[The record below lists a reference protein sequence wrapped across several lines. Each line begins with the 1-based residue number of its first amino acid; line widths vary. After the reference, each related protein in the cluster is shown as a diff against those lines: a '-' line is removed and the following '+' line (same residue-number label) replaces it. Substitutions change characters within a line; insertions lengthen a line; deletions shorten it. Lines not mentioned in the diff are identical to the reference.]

1 MAIEAAPIKQ
11 QLAALDQAQSKL
23 IDLGIEFGP
32 RLFVA
37 ILILVAGYYVG
48 RWAGRMLDK
57 MLTHLDIDLTA
68 RQLLVRI
75 TRLIVLGLFLIM
87 ALQNL
92 GVDLLPLIAGLG
104 VAGAGI
110 ALAMQGVLSNLA
122 AGLTIIFTRPYR
134 VNEYISIAGEEG
146 RVEAISL
153 FNTTLS
159 HPDLSRVVIPNRKI
173 AGEILHNYGDIRQLG
188 LDVGV
193 AYDNDLSLALAAVDE
208 VLRANPRVLQEPA
221 PYVQVVRLADSSV
234 NIAVK
239 PWVSVPDYHVALGE
253 VNKAV
258 LEAFRQRAIRLARPQ
273 REVRLL
279 ESERAGG

>member
-1 MAIEAAPIKQ
+1 MAIEGVPIKQ

-32 RLFVA
+32 RLLVA

-48 RWAGRMLDK
+48 RWVGRMLDK
-57 MLTHLDIDLTA
+57 MLVHLEIDITA

-75 TRLIVLGLFLIM
+75 ARLLVLGLFLIM

-122 AGLTIIFTRPYR
+122 AGLTIIFTRPYQ

-146 RVEAISL
+146 RVETITL
-153 FNTTLS
+153 FTTTLS

-173 AGEILHNYGDIRQLG
+173 AGEILHNYGEIRQLG
-188 LDVGV
+188 LNVGI
-193 AYDNDLSLALAAVDE
+193 AYDSDLSLALAAVDE

-221 PYVQVVRLADSSV
+221 PYVQIITLADSV
-234 NIAVK
+234 NIGVK
-239 PWVSVPDYHVALGE
+239 PWVNVPDYHAAIGE
-253 VNKAV
+253 LNKAL
-258 LEAFRQRAIRLARPQ
+258 LETLRQRAIRIALPQ
-273 REVRLL
+273 REVRMLGN
-279 ESERAGG
+279 A

>member
-1 MAIEAAPIKQ
+1 MAIEGVPIKQ

-32 RLFVA
+32 RLLVA

-48 RWAGRMLDK
+48 RWVGRMLDK
-57 MLTHLDIDLTA
+57 MLGHLKIDITA

-75 TRLIVLGLFLIM
+75 ARLLVLGLFLIM

-92 GVDLLPLIAGLG
+92 GVDLLPLIAGIG

-122 AGLTIIFTRPYR
+122 AGLTIIFTRPYQ

-146 RVEAISL
+146 RVETITL
-153 FNTTLS
+153 FATTLS

-173 AGEILHNYGDIRQLG
+173 AGEIMHNYGEIRQLDLG
-188 LDVGV
+188 IAI
-193 AYDNDLSLALAAVDE
+193 AYDSDLTLALAAVDE

-221 PYVQVVRLADSSV
+221 PYVQVTTLTDGAH
-234 NIAVK
+234 IGVK
-239 PWVSVPDYHVALGE
+239 PWAKVSDYHAAIGE
-253 VNKAV
+253 VNKV
-258 LEAFRQRAIRLARPQ
+258 LLETFRQRAIRIALPQ
-273 REVRLL
+273 REVRMLGN
-279 ESERAGG
+279 A

>member
-1 MAIEAAPIKQ
+1 MAIEGVPIKQ

-32 RLFVA
+32 RLLAA

-48 RWAGRMLDK
+48 RWVGRMLDK
-57 MLTHLDIDLTA
+57 MFVHLKIDITA

-75 TRLIVLGLFLIM
+75 ARLLVLGLFLIM

-92 GVDLLPLIAGLG
+92 GVDLLPLIAGIG

-122 AGLTIIFTRPYR
+122 AGLTIIFTRPYQ

-146 RVEAISL
+146 RVETITL
-153 FNTTLS
+153 FATTLS

-173 AGEILHNYGDIRQLG
+173 AGEIMHNYGEIRQLDLG
-188 LDVGV
+188 IAI
-193 AYDNDLSLALAAVDE
+193 AYDSDLTLALAAVDE

-221 PYVQVVRLADSSV
+221 PYVQVTTLTDGAH
-234 NIAVK
+234 IGVK
-239 PWVSVPDYHVALGE
+239 PWAKVSDYHAAIGE
-253 VNKAV
+253 VNKAL
-258 LEAFRQRAIRLARPQ
+258 LETFRQRAIRIALPQ
-273 REVRLL
+273 REVRMLGN
-279 ESERAGG
+279 A

>member
-1 MAIEAAPIKQ
+1 MAIEGVPIKQ

-32 RLFVA
+32 RLLVA

-48 RWAGRMLDK
+48 RWVGRMLDK
-57 MLTHLDIDLTA
+57 MLVHLEIDITA

-75 TRLIVLGLFLIM
+75 ARLLVLGLFLIM

-146 RVEAISL
+146 RVETITL
-153 FNTTLS
+153 FTTTLS

-173 AGEILHNYGDIRQLG
+173 AGEIMHNYGDIRQLG
-188 LDVGV
+188 LDVGI
-193 AYDNDLSLALAAVDE
+193 AYDSDLSLALAAVDE
-208 VLRANPRVLQEPA
+208 VLRANPRVLREPA
-221 PYVQVVRLADSSV
+221 PYVQIITLADSV
-234 NIAVK
+234 NIGVK
-239 PWVSVPDYHVALGE
+239 PWVNVPDYHAAIGE
-253 VNKAV
+253 LNKAL
-258 LEAFRQRAIRLARPQ
+258 LETFRQRAIRIALPQ
-273 REVRLL
+273 REVRMLGN
-279 ESERAGG
+279 S

>member
-1 MAIEAAPIKQ
+1 MAIDAAPITQ

-37 ILILVAGYYVG
+37 ILILIAGYYAG
-48 RWAGRMLDK
+48 RWVGRMLDR
-57 MLTHLDIDLTA
+57 MLTHLEIDLTA

-75 TRLIVLGLFLIM
+75 THLMVVVLFLIM

-146 RVEAISL
+146 LVEAISL

-188 LDVGV
+188 VDVGV
-193 AYDNDLSLALAAVDE
+193 AYDSDLNHALAAVDD

-221 PYVQVVRLADSSV
+221 PYVQVVRLADSSI

-239 PWVSVPDYHVALGE
+239 PWVGVPDYHVALGE
-253 VNKAV
+253 LNKALV
-258 LEAFRQRAIRLARPQ
+258 EAFRQRAIRIALPQ

-279 ESERAGG
+279 ENP